1 MKRALAVLVPIIFC
15 LSVSASGIYRSNILG
30 QKLSSVDEI
39 GQGYVLSE
47 QEGLSILYRDGI
59 EIKRIEEEKSDEL
72 TVVTEKDM
80 LSGKT
85 TVRTYT
91 AGLLMSEKEES
102 EGQPVLETSYS
113 YFNGRLS
120 FVTTT
125 DYTTQVSETVFFLRS
140 SVDGSPLAVRTK
152 DSIRFFGEDYVF
164 QDGNLYEIVSG
175 NLVLTGQHS
184 VNADGMIEYSEGDVL
199 WTYYPDGRI
208 MSVCDGTYLKK
219 YFYEE
224 GVLSRTETT
233 RGDNLSVGT
242 YKDGKEVS
250 RSEYEKGVLVSF
262 TELRSEGNI
271 KTLYSEG
278 RKVAVVYYRS
288 DNRTVDRI
296 EYN

>member
-1 MKRALAVLVPIIFC
+1 MKRALAVLVPIVFC
-15 LSVSASGIYRSNILG
+15 LSVSASGIYSSNILG
-30 QKLSSVDEI
+30 QKLSPVGEI

-59 EIKRIEEEKSDEL
+59 EIKRMEEETSDGM
-72 TVVTEKDM
+72 TFVTEKDL

-102 EGQPVLETSYS
+102 QGQPVLETSYG
-113 YFNGRLS
+113 YFDGRLS

-152 DSIRFFGEDYVF
+152 DSIRFFGENYVF

-208 MSVCDGTYLKK
+208 MSVGDGTYLKK

-224 GVLSRTETT
+224 EVLSRTETL
-233 RGDNLSVGT
+233 RGENLAVGT
-242 YKDGKEVS
+242 YKDGREVS

>member
-1 MKRALAVLVPIIFC
+1 
-15 LSVSASGIYRSNILG
+15 
-30 QKLSSVDEI
+30 
-39 GQGYVLSE
+39 
-47 QEGLSILYRDGI
+47 
-59 EIKRIEEEKSDEL
+59 
-72 TVVTEKDM
+72 
-80 LSGKT
+80 
-85 TVRTYT
+85 
-91 AGLLMSEKEES
+91 
-102 EGQPVLETSYS
+102 
-113 YFNGRLS
+113 
-120 FVTTT
+120 
-125 DYTTQVSETVFFLRS
+125 FFLRS
-140 SVDGSPLAVRTK
+140 SVDGSPLAVKTR
-152 DSIRFFGEDYVF
+152 DSIRFFGENYVF

-208 MSVCDGTYLKK
+208 MSVGDGNYLKK

-242 YKDGKEVS
+242 YKEGKEVS

>member
-1 MKRALAVLVPIIFC
+1 MKRALAVLIPIIFC
-15 LSVSASGIYRSNILG
+15 LSVSASGIYRSNMLG

-47 QEGLSILYRDGI
+47 DGGLSILYRDGI
-59 EIKRIEEEKSDEL
+59 EIKRIEETVIDEL
-72 TVVTEKDM
+72 TVITEKDF

-85 TVRTYT
+85 IVRTYS
-91 AGLLMSEKEES
+91 AGLLISEKEETDG
-102 EGQPVLETSYS
+102 EPFLETSYG

-120 FVTTT
+120 FVTAV
-125 DYTTQVSETVFFLRS
+125 DYVSGVSETVFFLRS

-175 NLVLTGQHS
+175 NLVLTGQHT
-184 VNADGMIEYSEGDVL
+184 VTADGMIEYSEGDVL

-208 MSVCDGTYLKK
+208 MSVGDGTYLKK

-233 RGDNLSVGT
+233 RGENLSVGT

-262 TELRSEGNI
+262 AELRSEGNT
-271 KTLYSEG
+271 KTLHSDG